1 MHSQWI
7 AAAPAGQKGGG
18 VDRGVAPRVAFLPVS
33 ERFGEYILEKPLAK
47 GGMAELF
54 IAHHGDTGARVVV
67 KRLLPEMERRQD
79 VVDLF
84 LTEADIGQLLRH
96 DNVVTVVDAG
106 ETGGHYYLVMEFV
119 DGLDTDHLLAD
130 AWYQRRPIPPHIALR
145 IAVDALR
152 GLHFAHELHSPQGT
166 RFGLVHRDVS
176 PDNLFVTRDG
186 MTKVADFGI
195 AKLSQLEGVTQTGS
209 LKGKLTYMAPEQ
221 VLGRALD
228 GRADGYAL
236 ALVVYEM
243 LSSVRPYGP
252 VPGESEIDH
261 LLRVRRG
268 DFRRLGKVEPELPRP
283 VTRAVDRMLRTSR
296 FWRFGSCGAFA
307 DALERAATRSNLF
320 ASRAEVAA
328 HVASAVARHPEV
340 TAARARFG

>member
-1 MHSQWI
+1 M
-7 AAAPAGQKGGG
+7 
-18 VDRGVAPRVAFLPVS
+18 S
-33 ERFGEYILEKPLAK
+33 ERFGDYVLEKPLAK

-54 IAHHGDTGARVVV
+54 VARHAGSGARVVV

-84 LTEADIGQLLRH
+84 LTEADVGQLLRH
-96 DNVVTVVDAG
+96 DNVVAVVDAG
-106 ETGGHYYLVMEFV
+106 EIGGHYFLVMEYV

-130 AWYQRRPIPPHIALR
+130 AWYQKRPIPAPIALR

-186 MTKVADFGI
+186 TTKVADFGI
-195 AKLSQLEGVTQTGS
+195 AKLSQLEGVTQAGF

-221 VLGRALD
+221 VQGLGLD

-236 ALVVYEM
+236 ALVLYEM
-243 LSSVRPYGP
+243 LSSVRPYAP
-252 VPGESEIDH
+252 QPGESEIDH
-261 LLRVRRG
+261 LMRVRRG
-268 DFRRLGKVEPELPRP
+268 DFRRLGSLEPDLPRP
-283 VTRAVDRMLRTSR
+283 VTRAVDKMLRTWR
-296 FWRFGSCGAFA
+296 FWRFPSCGAFA
-307 DALERAATRSNLF
+307 DALERAATGAGVF
-320 ASRAEVAA
+320 ASRSEVAD
-328 HVASAVARHPEV
+328 HVRAAVARHPEV
-340 TAARARFG
+340 AAARARFG